1 MTKVALVSICAAV
14 AILGAATLAKLPH
27 ALRGARIAGQVV
39 DADTG
44 RPIAG
49 AHVAYIWES
58 VVTPIGFSAHN
69 PPTICYH
76 AAATT
81 TDADGRFHIDAWRK
95 WSTYNIDPYDPIAL
109 VYAPKYVPLQKPV
122 LSESDAESDPPL
134 TEHLSE
140 RYAMK
145 PFAGT
150 VDERMHMLFFG
161 LANRGCHYGGD
172 SQKSLYPMLKTV
184 YYEAR
189 DRTSPA
195 ANHDRLD
202 LFAVEAAY
210 AALALDPNGPAQD
223 AQLNRFIQ
231 ENLK

>member
-1 MTKVALVSICAAV
+1 MTRVGLVSICAAV

-27 ALRGARIAGQVV
+27 ALRGARISGQVV

-58 VVTPIGFSAHN
+58 EIIPIGFAFHN
-69 PPTICYH
+69 TRTICYH

-81 TDADGRFHIDAWRK
+81 TDAEGRFQIDAWRK
-95 WSTYNIDPYDPIAL
+95 WSTYSIDLSDPTAL
-109 VYAPKYVPLQKPV
+109 VYAPNYVPLQARLLPA
-122 LSESDAESDPPL
+122 DPESDPPP

-150 VDERMHMLFFG
+150 VDERMNMLFFG
-161 LANRGCHYGGD
+161 LANQSCDYGKE
-172 SQKSLYPMLKTV
+172 SKKSLFPMLKAIHG
-184 YYEAR
+184 EAR
-189 DRTSPA
+189 QIAQTDRQRGTVRNIAELA
-195 ANHDRLD
+195 AD
-202 LFAVEAAY
+202 AG
-210 AALALDPNGPAQD
+210 LATWPNGPAD
-223 AQLNRFIQ
+223 SARDEAFIK
-231 ENLK
+231 ENLP